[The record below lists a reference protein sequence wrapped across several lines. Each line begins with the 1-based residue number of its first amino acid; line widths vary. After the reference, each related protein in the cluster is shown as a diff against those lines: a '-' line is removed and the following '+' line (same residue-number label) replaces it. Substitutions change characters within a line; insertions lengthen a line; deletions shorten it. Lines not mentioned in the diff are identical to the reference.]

1 MVYVRPSQLAKLLHL
16 SRTTIW
22 RLLNAFAAEE
32 GNEHAVIEIS
42 KTLKLVPLYR
52 FQEWLTKQDK
62 SICKMKILWRVC
74 RLDRG
79 KRKPQLTT
87 FLFDYI
93 RIEATWQ

>member
-1 MVYVRPSQLAKLLHL
+1 MEVYKSKNNLDSMVYVRPSQLAKLLHL

-22 RLLNAFAAEE
+22 RLLNSFAAEE

-62 SICKMKILWRVC
+62 KYLQK
-74 RLDRG
+74 
-79 KRKPQLTT
+79 
-87 FLFDYI
+87 
-93 RIEATWQ
+93 

>member
-1 MVYVRPSQLAKLLHL
+1 MEVYKSKNNLDSMVYVRPSQLAKLLHL

-22 RLLNAFAAEE
+22 RLLNAFVAEE

-62 SICKMKILWRVC
+62 KYLQK
-74 RLDRG
+74 
-79 KRKPQLTT
+79 
-87 FLFDYI
+87 
-93 RIEATWQ
+93 

>member
-1 MVYVRPSQLAKLLHL
+1 MEVYKSKNNLDSMVYVRPSQLAKLLHL

-32 GNEHAVIEIS
+32 DNEHAVIEIS

-62 SICKMKILWRVC
+62 KYLQK
-74 RLDRG
+74 
-79 KRKPQLTT
+79 
-87 FLFDYI
+87 
-93 RIEATWQ
+93 

>member
-1 MVYVRPSQLAKLLHL
+1 MEVYKSKNNLDSMVYVRPSQLAKLLHL

-32 GNEHAVIEIS
+32 GNEHSVIEIS

-62 SICKMKILWRVC
+62 KYLQK
-74 RLDRG
+74 
-79 KRKPQLTT
+79 
-87 FLFDYI
+87 
-93 RIEATWQ
+93 

>member
-1 MVYVRPSQLAKLLHL
+1 MRNIH
-16 SRTTIW
+16 IW

-62 SICKMKILWRVC
+62 KYLQK
-74 RLDRG
+74 
-79 KRKPQLTT
+79 
-87 FLFDYI
+87 
-93 RIEATWQ
+93 

>member
-1 MVYVRPSQLAKLLHL
+1 MEVYKSKNNLDSMVYVRPSQLAKLLHL

-32 GNEHAVIEIS
+32 GNEHTVIEIS

-62 SICKMKILWRVC
+62 KYLQK
-74 RLDRG
+74 
-79 KRKPQLTT
+79 
-87 FLFDYI
+87 
-93 RIEATWQ
+93 

>member
-1 MVYVRPSQLAKLLHL
+1 MYLHLKGECKSMEVYKSKNNLDSMVYVRPAQLAKLLHL
-16 SRTTIW
+16 SRTTVW

-62 SICKMKILWRVC
+62 KYLQK
-74 RLDRG
+74 
-79 KRKPQLTT
+79 
-87 FLFDYI
+87 
-93 RIEATWQ
+93 

>member
-1 MVYVRPSQLAKLLHL
+1 MEVYKSKNNLDSMVYVRPSQLAKLLHL
-16 SRTTIW
+16 SRATIW

-62 SICKMKILWRVC
+62 KYLQK
-74 RLDRG
+74 
-79 KRKPQLTT
+79 
-87 FLFDYI
+87 
-93 RIEATWQ
+93 